1 MLDDYALSF
10 GRGAAGYRRERGAG
24 SHLWDLYHSHPI
36 FSLGHIAEQ
45 VFCSNVAK
53 LQQAEEATYGMQ

>member
-1 MLDDYALSF
+1 MPCHHGQGS
-10 GRGAAGYRRERGAG
+10 GGVPPGAG
-24 SHLWDLYHSHPI
+24 AGISDLRSLWDLYHSHPI
-36 FSLGHIAEQ
+36 FLFGHIAEQ